1 MAFWK
6 SQNYGDSGKITVAK
20 GYGRGWDEQAEHGG
34 CLQQRNY
41 SVDTAV
47 ADTNPLGHNTE

>member
-6 SQNYGDSGKITVAK
+6 SQNYGDRGKITVAK
-20 GYGRGWDEQAEHGG
+20 GYGRGRAEQAEHGG
-34 CLQQRNY
+34 CAQQRDC

-47 ADTNPLGHNTE
+47 ADTNP